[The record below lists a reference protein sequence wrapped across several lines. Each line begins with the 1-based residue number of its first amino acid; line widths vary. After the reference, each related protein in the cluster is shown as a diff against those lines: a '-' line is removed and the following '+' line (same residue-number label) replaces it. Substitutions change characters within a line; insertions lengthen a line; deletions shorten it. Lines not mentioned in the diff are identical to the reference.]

1 MSAGS
6 IVLHSWED
14 HALIDLPTM
23 VDYVLTVTN
32 QKQLYYIGHSQ
43 GTALGFASFTSNPE
57 LASKIRKFYALGPL
71 INLHHTRGVFW
82 IMGFVRP
89 QLVVSE
95 TKQGMLVDKD

>member
-43 GTALGFASFTSNPE
+43 GTALGFASFTSNHE
-57 LASKIRKFYALGPL
+57 LASKIRRFYALGPL
-71 INLHHTRGVFW
+71 IDMQDIRGMFW
-82 IMGFVRP
+82 IMGQMRP
-89 QLVVSE
+89 QLLVSE
-95 TKQGMLVDKD
+95 TYSNGRVY